1 MMPAPTDLTV
11 RAESVQRIYEFY
23 VNRRFR
29 VNRRYQRKL
38 VWSLDEKQTFIDSLR
53 QGLPV
58 PLILAAEETVEGRTI
73 YEVIDGMQRLN
84 AIVSFIENEYSLDE
98 EFFHLEALAE
108 TKLQLDAGTL
118 IQKTPTLDRR
128 VSANIANYTI
138 PLSVYKASSNEG
150 VDEVF
155 RRINSGGRHLSP
167 HELRQVGAISNLS
180 ELVRQIA
187 SRIRGD
193 VSSSDVLSLNDMAA
207 ISITSR
213 ELPYGINVDDVFWV
227 KQGILT
233 REQVRESRDEEV
245 VAELLVAMLISPIP
259 SSGRRYMD
267 EFYGLSTSEAKR
279 QAQIDGAVTRVGPEL
294 IERQFMAVF
303 EEIRNVLNETPK
315 PFAKLVLDSPP
326 PRVPRYFEIFFLAM
340 FELLV
345 NREKRVK
352 DHAAL
357 AKAIDG
363 IGNRVVNVGS
373 GGGNWGSSQKVENV
387 DAVVGVIEKC
397 FREARQGENIALGSW
412 VTEFENVLT
421 QSLTEHSLHDF
432 KQGFWTLGNQQ
443 QFDNGA
449 FEAILQTLS
458 AMANHGRNATG
469 YVIVGV
475 ADKEADS
482 KRVEQVHGIRATRFR
497 NFFIT
502 GIEHEADLDS
512 KTLDGYIAWLLDKVR
527 KSKLDPRLIDDVCK
541 DARLVRYYDKAV
553 LVLRIK
559 SRDEPIPYDDRFFI
573 RSGTSTLEAKGAQ
586 LNTVFGRFR
595 SLLEIDGTAVTGP

>member
-1 MMPAPTDLTV
+1 MAQAPTDLTV

-38 VWSLDEKQTFIDSLR
+38 VWTLEEKQTFIDSLR
-53 QGLPV
+53 RGLPV
-58 PLILAAEETVEGRTI
+58 PLILVAEEAVDGMTI

-84 AIVSFIENEYSLDE
+84 AIVSFIENEYSLDG
-98 EFFHLEALAE
+98 EFFDLEALAE

-118 IQKTPTLDRR
+118 LQKAAPLDRR
-128 VSANIANYTI
+128 ISANIANYTV
-138 PLSVYKASSNEG
+138 PLSVYKASSNEE

-155 RRINSGGRHLSP
+155 RRINSGGRHLSS

-180 ELVRQIA
+180 ELVRQIS

-213 ELPYGINVDDVFWV
+213 ELPYGISVDDVFWV

-245 VAELLVAMLISPIP
+245 VAELLVAMLITPIP

-267 EFYGLSTSEAKR
+267 EFYGLSASEAKR
-279 QAQIDGAVTRVGPEL
+279 QAQIEGAIARVGPEM

-326 PRVPRYFEIFFLAM
+326 PRVPRYFEILFLAM
-340 FELLV
+340 YELLV
-345 NREKRVK
+345 TREKRVK

-373 GGGNWGSSQKVENV
+373 GGGNWGSGQKAENV

-397 FREARQGENIALGSW
+397 FRDAKPGENIVLGSW
-412 VTEFENVLT
+412 VTEFENILT

-432 KQGFWTLGNQQ
+432 KQGFWTLGQPQ
-443 QFDNGA
+443 QFDANA
-449 FEAILQTLS
+449 FEAVLQTLS
-458 AMANHGRNATG
+458 AMANHGLNATG

-482 KRVEQVHGIRATRFR
+482 NRVEKIHGIKAARFR

-502 GIEHEADLDS
+502 GIAHEAGLGR
-512 KTLDGYIAWLLDKVR
+512 KTLDDYITWLLDKVR
-527 KSKLDPRLIDDVCK
+527 NSKLDPRLVDDICK

-553 LVLRIK
+553 LVLRVK
-559 SRDEPIPYDDRFFI
+559 SRDEPIPYDDKFFI
-573 RSGTSTLEAKGAQ
+573 RSGTSTYEARGAQ

-595 SLLEIDGTAVTGP
+595 TLLEICRAKITGS